1 MPITTK
7 HFDKPPNLLK
17 QQQRMSQEEIRDRI
31 VQELVTEIRR
41 LVTLLETLA
50 VEPRVL
56 ARDREEELQPI
67 LPELIIP
74 EPVVQVAVPEV
85 LVPQVIEEALPVIQV
100 GDSVVITNRYGG
112 LRGQTGRVTRVTQR
126 QVVIR
131 LDSSGRT
138 VTKRKTSVEVIEN
151 S

>member
-1 MPITTK
+1 
-7 HFDKPPNLLK
+7 
-17 QQQRMSQEEIRDRI
+17 MSQEEIRDRI

-56 ARDREEELQPI
+56 AIDREEELQPI

-85 LVPQVIEEALPVIQV
+85 LVPQVIEEALPVI
-100 GDSVVITNRYGG
+100 
-112 LRGQTGRVTRVTQR
+112 
-126 QVVIR
+126 
-131 LDSSGRT
+131 
-138 VTKRKTSVEVIEN
+138 
-151 S
+151 